1 MAYNCRI
8 MNVEHRTLTPLV
20 FLLTGGKGPEAS
32 MFYKH
37 IAQRISTK
45 TEENHDKVLSLIN
58 CKISILIMRRV
69 LICVRGSRSVSND
82 HVYLDDVPLTV
93 QAAGLF

>member
-1 MAYNCRI
+1 MAYNSRI

-20 FLLTGGKGPEAS
+20 FSLTGGKDPETS
-32 MFYKH
+32 MSYKH
-37 IAQRISTK
+37 IAKRISTK
-45 TEENHDKVLSLIN
+45 TEENYDRVLSLIN

-82 HVYLDDVPLTV
+82 HVYLDEVPLTV

>member
-1 MAYNCRI
+1 MAYNSRI

-20 FLLTGGKGPEAS
+20 FSLTGEAS

-45 TEENHDKVLSLIN
+45 TEENYDRVFSLIN

>member
-1 MAYNCRI
+1 MAYNSRI
-8 MNVEHRTLTPLV
+8 MIVVHRTFTPLV
-20 FLLTGGKGPEAS
+20 FSLTGGKGPEAS

-45 TEENHDKVLSLIN
+45 TEENYDRVLSLIN
-58 CKISILIMRRV
+58 CKISILVMRHV
-69 LICVRGSRSVSND
+69 LICARGTRSVSND
-82 HVYLDDVPLTV
+82 YVYLDDVPLTV